1 MFGYKNGLIFPIHVS
16 DKKFDNSIALLHVT
30 YGDKSHYVYIK
41 DFNRF
46 MFYKKKK
53 KITIKNTSV
62 RVVYGV
68 LVVKCVDK
76 TQRKLFEH

>member
-16 DKKFDNSIALLHVT
+16 DKKFENSIALLHVT

-46 MFYKKKK
+46 MFYKKKNNDK
-53 KITIKNTSV
+53 KYFCKSCLWCFSSKM
-62 RVVYGV
+62 R
-68 LVVKCVDK
+68 
-76 TQRKLFEH
+76 

>member
-1 MFGYKNGLIFPIHVS
+1 MVI
-16 DKKFDNSIALLHVT
+16 
-30 YGDKSHYVYIK
+30 
-41 DFNRF
+41 NRIMCTSKILTDLCF
-46 MFYKKKK
+46 TKK
-53 KITIKNTSV
+53 KITIKNTSA